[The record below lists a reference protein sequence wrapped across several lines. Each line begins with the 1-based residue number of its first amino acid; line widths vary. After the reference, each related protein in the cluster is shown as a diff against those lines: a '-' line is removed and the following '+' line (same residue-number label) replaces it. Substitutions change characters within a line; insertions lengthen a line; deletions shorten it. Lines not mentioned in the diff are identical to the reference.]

1 MNSLDRVF
9 QKVYTSE
16 DKPREIW
23 KARNRFPEPAN
34 SSKENSGAEGG
45 KGGTM
50 KIEVFSNFPFCRYDL
65 YKVSLCI
72 SYLFYFE

>member
-45 KGGTM
+45 
-50 KIEVFSNFPFCRYDL
+50 
-65 YKVSLCI
+65 
-72 SYLFYFE
+72 